1 MMNFSTILEKNEVKT
16 LAIGCFDGLHLGH
29 LELVKK
35 LDKNGALLVI
45 NKFKGEILSDDKQRQ
60 ELSQKAI
67 FTLEFEEIRHLR
79 AREFLNFL
87 KQEFVNLKHIV
98 VGYDFVFG
106 HNKEAL
112 AFDIERLSGIKTSI
126 VPEFKLDGLSVHTSL
141 IKNFLAR
148 GEVRKAERFLGRK
161 YSIKANVV
169 KGQGLGKKEL
179 FATLNL
185 RNINYFLPK
194 NGVYASR
201 IKVRQ
206 KCFKSVSFLGVRST
220 DLAFSIETHI
230 VEEFQK
236 EVRVG
241 EEVEL
246 FFVEFLREN
255 EKFSDLKALKEKIK
269 QDIEQTKEIL
279 SDER

>member
-1 MMNFSTILEKNEVKT
+1 MNFSTILEKNEVKT